1 MGVVNRESIKS
12 IYQAQE
18 NNVNISITLPLW
30 MSSVHMLLNI
40 AS

>member
-12 IYQAQE
+12 IYQTQE
-18 NNVNISITLPLW
+18 NNVNIPITLLLC
-30 MSSVHMLLNI
+30 MSSVHMLLNT